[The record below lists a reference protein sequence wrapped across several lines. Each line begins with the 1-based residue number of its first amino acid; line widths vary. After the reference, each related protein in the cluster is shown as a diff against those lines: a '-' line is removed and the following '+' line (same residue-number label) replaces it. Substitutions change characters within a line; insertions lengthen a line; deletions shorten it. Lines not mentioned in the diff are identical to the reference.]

1 MNDQITTNT
10 NKFNCSECQNEIE
23 LPENKRRVGD
33 VIECPYC
40 GIEFEM
46 LSVEGGTTS
55 LQIIE
60 EEK

>member
-1 MNDQITTNT
+1 MADKIKTVN
-10 NKFNCSECQNEIE
+10 NKFECMECRNEVTCD
-23 LPENKRRVGD
+23 LNQKVDD

-40 GIEFEM
+40 GIEYEVVS
-46 LSVEGGTTS
+46 LDGGEKA

>member
-10 NKFNCSECQNEIE
+10 NKFKCSECQNEVE
-23 LPENKRRVGD
+23 LPEKRKVGD

-40 GIEFEM
+40 GIEFEI
-46 LSVEGGTTS
+46 VGIEGEMTT

>member
-10 NKFNCSECQNEIE
+10 NKFNCSECQNEVE
-23 LPENKRRVGD
+23 LPEKRKVGD

-40 GIEFEM
+40 GIEFEIV
-46 LSVEGGTTS
+46 SIEGEMTT